1 MISNTSRKL
10 AQKHT
15 KLNFLV
21 MIDIDSLIE
30 EISYYTLMCKLK
42 NVIFDVTR
50 EILRGEALQWL
61 LQIEIYEDFSNFE
74 ESQV

>member
-1 MISNTSRKL
+1 
-10 AQKHT
+10 
-15 KLNFLV
+15 

-50 EILRGEALQWL
+50 EILRKDALQWV
-61 LQIEIYEDFSNFE
+61 LQIEIYDDFSNFE
-74 ESQV
+74 ESHVWIVSSNRNHVKL